1 MVLNIEVNGKN
12 IKANKGDTILETL
25 NKNGIKVP
33 TLCRM
38 EGFTST
44 GACRMCVVEI
54 EGKSG
59 LIPSCSHPVQE
70 SIKIKTHSPR
80 VINARKMI
88 VELLLSNHPDD
99 CLYCVRNGNCELQ
112 DLAIELNVRERRIS
126 GLKAKASTDQSS
138 PSIVKDPAKCI
149 LCGRCVR
156 VCDEVI
162 GVSTFDFIKR
172 GNKTSVATTMSRDLN
187 FSNCINCGQCILVC
201 PTGALNEKTNFDI
214 IQDMLSNPEM
224 KVIAQYSSAVS
235 VALAEEFGFK
245 VGKDISGILN
255 SALRRIGFDK
265 VFDNAFGADLAIY
278 EQSAELADRIR
289 NEETLPMISSFCPGW
304 IKYMEQSHPD
314 MIDYVST
321 CKSPQQMMGALV
333 KSYFSDLEKI
343 LPEKIFTVSIEPCT
357 SRKFEAQ
364 REEMTNKGVSDV
376 DVVITTRELVK
387 LIHLYG
393 IDIQLLGEE
402 MSDKPFNNR
411 SSASKLTALPGG
423 VAEGIAR
430 TLSYH
435 LSGKELGDLKI
446 TKLRG
451 FKNSKVAEVKIGK
464 QQIKIAAVSGLKNA
478 RELIADIREGKS
490 DFHFIEI
497 QACPTGCLKGG
508 GQLFNSD
515 EKSMKAISKALYDL
529 DEKEVINVSH
539 KNSGVSEIYQDYF
552 EAPLS
557 KKARKHLHTN
567 YTQREVL
574 L

>member
-1 MVLNIEVNGKN
+1 
-12 IKANKGDTILETL
+12 
-25 NKNGIKVP
+25 
-33 TLCRM
+33 
-38 EGFTST
+38 
-44 GACRMCVVEI
+44 MCVVEI

-80 VINARKMI
+80 VTNARKMI

-126 GLKAKASTDQSS
+126 GLKAKASLDQSS

-172 GNKTSVATTMSRDLN
+172 GNKTAVATSMGRDLN
-187 FSNCINCGQCILVC
+187 FSNCINCGQCIMVC
-201 PTGALNEKTNFDI
+201 PTGALHEKTNFDI
-214 IQDMLSNPEM
+214 IQDMLSNPDM
-224 KVIAQYSSAVS
+224 VVIVQYSPAVS
-235 VALAEEFGFK
+235 VSLAEEFGFK
-245 VGKDISGILN
+245 LGRDISGILN

-265 VFDNAFGADLAIY
+265 VFDNSFGADLAIY

-289 NEETLPMISSFCPGW
+289 NEENLPMISSFCPGW
-304 IKYMEQSHPD
+304 IKHMEQSHPD
-314 MIDYVST
+314 MIDNVST
-321 CKSPQQMMGALV
+321 SKSPQQMLGALV
-333 KSYFSDLEKI
+333 KSYYSDLEKI
-343 LPEKIFTVSIEPCT
+343 SPEKIFTVSIEPCT

-387 LIHLYG
+387 LVNLYG

-411 SSASKLTALPGG
+411 SSVSKLTALPGG

-430 TLSYH
+430 TLCYH
-435 LSGKELGDLKI
+435 LSGKELGELKLS
-446 TKLRG
+446 KLRG
-451 FKNSKVAEVKIGK
+451 FKNTKFAEVKIGK
-464 QQIKIAAVSGLKNA
+464 HQIKIAAVTGLKNA
-478 RELIADIREGKS
+478 KDLIADIREGKS
-490 DFHFIEI
+490 DFHYIEI
-497 QACPTGCLKGG
+497 QACPTACLKGG
-508 GQLFNSD
+508 GQLFGAD
-515 EKSMKAISKALYDL
+515 EKEMKAISKTLYDL

-539 KNSGVSEIYQDYF
+539 KNSGVSEIYQEYL

-557 KKARKHLHTN
+557 KKARKLLHTS